1 MRWGSTGTA
10 QAAGEPHTS
19 SVESGG
25 SVLGP
30 RAGWVGRGWQRA
42 GDSYRTKVEGKGNPE
57 RIHRIKGR
65 GEGADTAA
73 GG

>member
-1 MRWGSTGTA
+1 MGEHRQSAGSWRAPHIFGGEWGVC
-10 QAAGEPHTS
+10 AGAE
-19 SVESGG
+19 G
-25 SVLGP
+25 
-30 RAGWVGRGWQRA
+30 RVGRGWQRA